1 MSSVA
6 QQNIPDIE
14 YVKEIAFYAGEMIA
28 KNIENRGK
36 SVNTKKGK
44 SDLVTETDVAVE
56 AYLKKKI
63 STKYPDHGFLCEE
76 SAAKGQRL
84 GTGPT
89 WIIDPIDGTTNFF
102 HGYPYCG
109 VSIAFASGGEVL
121 VGCVHCPQMNQTF
134 WGCKGRGSYLNG
146 ERLATSG
153 VTDIGDSL
161 VSTGFSVVNLQRLND
176 PNTSEAM
183 KPQLQKYKEVVM
195 YNAEQLVMRCQDIR
209 RFGAIAVD
217 LCQIGESVRGGE

>member
-63 STKYPDHGFLCEE
+63 STKYPDHGFLCEGQSGPRTAHQGCSFHE
-76 SAAKGQRL
+76 NAACRCFL
-84 GTGPT
+84 L
-89 WIIDPIDGTTNFF
+89 
-102 HGYPYCG
+102 
-109 VSIAFASGGEVL
+109 AMGGL
-121 VGCVHCPQMNQTF
+121 
-134 WGCKGRGSYLNG
+134 
-146 ERLATSG
+146 
-153 VTDIGDSL
+153 ISL
-161 VSTGFSVVNLQRLND
+161 LLLSR
-176 PNTSEAM
+176 
-183 KPQLQKYKEVVM
+183 
-195 YNAEQLVMRCQDIR
+195 RC
-209 RFGAIAVD
+209 APP
-217 LCQIGESVRGGE
+217 LPP